1 MFISFWLILPLFYFE
16 KNISKYIYS
25 LPRLTYTKIV
35 CIPHILFFTLHL
47 KICKPLYITV
57 QRDLPYSFLHL
68 HSTSL
73 RSDNSL
79 FNKSPMNDVSYLW
92 KQDFWV
98 EDKHLVLLDIA
109 KSPSTEFETILHSHW
124 PCMRL
129 LFPPTALP
137 TKCV

>member
-1 MFISFWLILPLFYFE
+1 MFIRFWLILPMSYFE
-16 KNISKYIYS
+16 KKYKQIYILITTS
-25 LPRLTYTKIV
+25 YLYKNS
-35 CIPHILFFTLHL
+35 IPHIHVFTLHF
-47 KICKPLYITV
+47 KICRPLYITV
-57 QRDLPYSFLHL
+57 RRDLPYSFLHL

-98 EDKHLVLLDIA
+98 EDKCLVLLDIA

-129 LFPPTALP
+129 PFPPTALP